1 MRIVLVFIRAC
12 GGSDFSDNCFHLR
25 PAVPILSA
33 MTSPE
38 SPPLPAERCPVTTL
52 YTEHHGWLRGWLSY
66 RLRSWGRGV
75 ADDLAQDVFLRVL
88 VSRDARQDGVI
99 QQPRAYLTRI
109 AQCVLVSWRRRHSL
123 EQAWLE
129 ALLQL
134 PEPEHPSPE
143 QQSVIL
149 ETLHEVD
156 ALLDTLRPRVR
167 QAFLMATLDGMK
179 QKAIAEA
186 LNIALPTVKQYIH
199 QGYLVCL
206 SRMPDA

>member
-1 MRIVLVFIRAC
+1 
-12 GGSDFSDNCFHLR
+12 
-25 PAVPILSA
+25 

-38 SPPLPAERCPVTTL
+38 SPTLPAERCPVTAL
-52 YTEHHGWLRGWLSY
+52 YTEHHGWLRNWLSY

-88 VSRDARQDGVI
+88 VSRDASQGGAI

-129 ALLQL
+129 ALSQL

-156 ALLDTLRPRVR
+156 ALLDTLRPPVR

-186 LNIALPTVKQYIH
+186 LNIALPTVKKYIH